1 MRKYKPAEA
10 YKAEFQKINRK
21 FLAKIGFSTISIG
34 ILTLVF
40 WVGSK

>member
-21 FLAKIGFSTISIG
+21 FLAKIGFSAISIG
-34 ILTLVF
+34 SLALAF
-40 WVGSK
+40 WIGSK